1 MNNGEAYAIFKQIES
16 DKYTDSDKLEAI
28 NRVLGAETHNGIT
41 KDDLINAFKWFHGV
55 MECYLSEKDMSDRQM
70 QEICS
75 EIDKYSGSGLT
86 PERCAELAQAER
98 EGRLVV
104 LPFLPGEE
112 VYYITS
118 GEKPQIK
125 KCRVW
130 QYHFGEKLSV
140 SLSISKNGVVVC
152 PISQVYKT
160 REEAEAALE
169 KQEGAEHER
178 D

>member
-1 MNNGEAYAIFKQIES
+1 MNNGEAYAIIKQIES

-98 EGRLVV
+98 EKGCEFCEDVPSRYRGIRAEGFYQVAAD
-104 LPFLPGEE
+104 E
-112 VYYITS
+112 VYNP
-118 GEKPQIK
+118 ELQ
-125 KCRVW
+125 
-130 QYHFGEKLSV
+130 V
-140 SLSISKNGVVVC
+140 SFCPVC
-152 PISQVYKT
+152 GK
-160 REEAEAALE
+160 RLE
-169 KQEGAEHER
+169 VNHEV